1 MWIHKPA
8 SKLVKI
14 KSTNAQRTMKPK
26 FRWNIR
32 KYLISL
38 NMFIL
43 IHMQL
48 LNSLNFLCNRLHWST
63 LVIHDDFVLYLLES
77 IPCRT
82 RYDARV
88 HILHYNI
95 TRDVLFIFVR
105 APTISPKSAKKIHL
119 FRKNLL
125 CTPIKPLRYHYESPK
140 RNTFSS
146 FTDKYHGISLRFLFL
161 GKDVYKVQIVNEWIT
176 VLVH

>member
-1 MWIHKPA
+1 MWIDKPP
-8 SKLVKI
+8 SKLDKI

-43 IHMQL
+43 IHMQ
-48 LNSLNFLCNRLHWST
+48 SLNFLCNRLHWST
-63 LVIHDDFVLYLLES
+63 LVMHDDFVLYLLES

-82 RYDARV
+82 RYDTSV

-105 APTISPKSAKKIHL
+105 APTISPKSAKKSTCFVRIYCVPQLNHL
-119 FRKNLL
+119 GITTSHQKEILFHHLRTNITEFL
-125 CTPIKPLRYHYESPK
+125 CD
-140 RNTFSS
+140 FSS
-146 FTDKYHGISLRFLFL
+146 LERMYIKSRL
-161 GKDVYKVQIVNEWIT
+161 
-176 VLVH
+176 